1 MSDFDRFV
9 EFVRREGVGY
19 NAPPDAPAEAMWVGV
34 EARLVGH
41 LYHVP
46 PVAPREEM
54 WGVIE
59 AEWASR
65 ESPAVIEIGGR
76 RQPGQSRASP
86 RRWPVRP
93 RWWTR
98 RGNAAGWAT
107 ALTAAAS
114 LVLGLALGRGTEITQ
129 PVKETG
135 VHSAATPA
143 SEPGTAFNVPAAE
156 PQATRSGESPE
167 LSNQV
172 ATATDVMRSA
182 PVVEPSGTR
191 GEPEVGVVDGTY
203 REGPAV
209 LPDPF
214 DTDDHYPATQHLGRA
229 ATLLTAFRIDQGT
242 PASQQDLARWARE
255 LLGDTRV
262 FLDMPASRSPQQ
274 HALLE
279 DLELVLIQI
288 ARLGPGAPGFE
299 WQLARESMER
309 QGTLMRLRVASDLG
323 ET

>member
-9 EFVRREGVGY
+9 EFVRRKGAGY
-19 NAPPDAPAEAMWVGV
+19 NEPPEAPGEAMWGGV
-34 EARLVGH
+34 EAHLVGH
-41 LYHVP
+41 PYHVP

-59 AEWASR
+59 AELASR
-65 ESPAVIEIGGR
+65 ESVGVIEIGGR
-76 RQPGQSRASP
+76 RQLGQSRASL
-86 RRWPVRP
+86 RGWPVRP

-98 RGNAAGWAT
+98 RGKAAGWAT

-114 LVLGLALGRGTEITQ
+114 LVIGLALGRGTQTTQ
-129 PVKETG
+129 PVEGTG
-135 VHSAATPA
+135 VNLAPTPA
-143 SEPGTAFNVPAAE
+143 SEPGTVFNVPAAE
-156 PQATRSGESPE
+156 LQATRSGENPE

-172 ATATDVMRSA
+172 ATATDVVRAA
-182 PVVEPSGTR
+182 PVVELSGTR
-191 GEPEVGVVDGTY
+191 GALEVGVVGGTY
-203 REGPAV
+203 RDGPAV

-214 DTDDHYPATQHLGRA
+214 DPEDHYPATQHLGRA

-262 FLDMPASRSPQQ
+262 FIDTPASRSPQQ

-288 ARLGPGAPGFE
+288 ARLGPEAPEFE
-299 WQLARESMER
+299 WQLARESMEG